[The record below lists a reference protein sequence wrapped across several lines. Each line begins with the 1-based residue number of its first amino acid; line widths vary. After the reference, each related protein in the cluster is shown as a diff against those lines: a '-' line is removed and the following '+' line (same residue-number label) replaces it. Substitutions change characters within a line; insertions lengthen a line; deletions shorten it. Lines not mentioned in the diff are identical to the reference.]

1 VIRLSSSEEK
11 TTAAATELNT
21 STVIRNSM
29 AGGGETRLPGKVNG
43 EAQAN
48 HWATQCGRKP

>member
-1 VIRLSSSEEK
+1 
-11 TTAAATELNT
+11 
-21 STVIRNSM
+21 M